1 MRFGFLFPMKL
12 WRCFKNLIIEVSF
25 QLAIEGKET
34 KTHFPTRCISIWI
47 FSPFFTMKVEDAFRV
62 KRSQNSLLFFNL
74 VSVRKTILFLF
85 SHVSLSMDSRS
96 SINYAWNYIRDQI
109 EIWFKYIIE
118 T

>member
-1 MRFGFLFPMKL
+1 M
-12 WRCFKNLIIEVSF
+12 
-25 QLAIEGKET
+25 QLAIEGKKT

-47 FSPFFTMKVEDAFRV
+47 FSPFFYYENGRCFPCEEKPISTLVVESIFSMVMCIRV
-62 KRSQNSLLFFNL
+62 AIFLSKM
-74 VSVRKTILFLF
+74 RKTILFLF

-109 EIWFKYIIE
+109 EIWFKYRIE